1 MNKKIKTGVLSFGMS
16 GSLFH
21 CPFLNIHDGFEL
33 HSIVERTKKNAAI
46 EYPNIISFDSVDA
59 MLACDEVDLV
69 VLNTPS
75 PTHFEF
81 ALKALKAKKHVLVE
95 KPFTATAQ
103 EAILLFEEAKKN
115 KCKLFPFQNR
125 RFDSDFLSV
134 KKVVNSGVLG
144 DLIEVHFRYDRYN
157 IAISDNKAK
166 ETAAPASG
174 VLYNLGPHVIDAAID
189 LFGIPE
195 KWSKVKN
202 KIRPNTEI
210 DDFGSFHLQYKNGLQ
225 VFLTV
230 SLLVA
235 DAQKSFVLHGK
246 KGSFVKDRTDVQ
258 EEQLKTKMSPDSIGF
273 GIEPEGLEGVLTTF
287 QNGEKKTEKLKS
299 EASNYLKFFDAVAD
313 AIRNDNEFIVSQE
326 QIIKQIEI
334 LED

>member
-1 MNKKIKTGVLSFGMS
+1 MKKKIKTGVLSFGMS

-21 CPFLNIHDGFEL
+21 CPFLNIHDDFEL

-46 EYPNIISFDSVDA
+46 EYPNIVSFDSVDE
-59 MLACDEVDLV
+59 MLACDEVELV
-69 VLNTPS
+69 VVNTPS

-81 ALKALKAKKHVLVE
+81 VLKALKAKKDVLVE
-95 KPFTATAQ
+95 KPFTATTQ

-157 IAISDNKAK
+157 IAISENKAK

-174 VLYNLGPHVIDAAID
+174 VLYNLGPHIIDAAID

-202 KIRPNTEI
+202 KIRLNTEI
-210 DDFGSFHLQYKNGLQ
+210 DDYGSFHLHYKNGLQ

-258 EEQLKTKMSPDSIGF
+258 EEQLKTKMSPDTIGF
-273 GIEPEGLEGVLTTF
+273 GIEPDGLEGVLTTI
-287 QNGEKKTEKLKS
+287 QNGEKKTEKIKA
-299 EASNYLKFFDAVAD
+299 EASNYLKFFDAVAE
-313 AIRNDNEFIVSQE
+313 AIINDNEFIVSQE